1 MVVSEIPIIDE
12 ADQAF
17 SVILSGFRT
26 DWRVR
31 YNPTTDRWS
40 FDLSVTGQPIL
51 SGRRIVTGI
60 DLIAPFDLGIGRI
73 VALDYEQQGNL
84 PDRNNLPTRRVRLY
98 HIQDD

>member
-12 ADQAF
+12 ADQSF

-31 YNPTTDRWS
+31 YNMTTDRWS
-40 FDLSVTGQPIL
+40 FDLSVTGQPVL
-51 SGRRIVTGI
+51 TGQRIVTGI
-60 DLIAPFDLGIGRI
+60 DLIRSYDLGIGRI
-73 VALDYEQQGNL
+73 EALDYEERGNL
-84 PDRNNLPTRRVRLY
+84 PDRTNLPTRRVRLY